1 MTGQPTLP
9 FVQSSRTSRAA
20 ADSMTEQA
28 PTMRDQVF
36 SILKHYGPVTD
47 EVGAEL
53 AGLSPNTWRPRR
65 VELARMGAIRKCDE
79 KGRTRSGRKAARW
92 ETA

>member
-1 MTGQPTLP
+1 MTAQPTLP
-9 FVQSSRTSRAA
+9 FQRHSDTSRAA

-28 PTMRDQVF
+28 PTMRSQVF
-36 SILKHYGPVTD
+36 SIIQHYGPVTD

-65 VELARMGAIRKCDE
+65 VELARAGVIRKADE
-79 KGRTRSGRKAARW
+79 DGRTRSGRKAARW